1 MMEGVSTY
9 IHTRRDFMAL
19 RVAINGFG
27 RIGRMVLRAASKD
40 KNIEFVAINDLTD
53 AATLAHLFKYDSVHG
68 IFTGKVEHTA
78 DSLIINGKTIKIYA
92 VKNPAELP
100 WKKDKIDVVLESTGI
115 FTSREKAGLHI
126 QAGAK
131 KVVISAPATGEDITI
146 VMGVNDQLYDAKK
159 HIIISNASCT
169 TNCLAPVA
177 KVLNDSFGI
186 EKGLV
191 TTVHSYTNDQNILD
205 LPHKDLRRARAAA
218 VSMIP
223 TTTGAAKAVSLV
235 LPELK
240 GKLDGMAIRV
250 PTPNVSVVDLVVT
263 LKKKTDAVKVNA
275 ALKKASKG
283 ALKGILGFCEE
294 PLVSIDFNG
303 NPLSSIVD
311 ASCTKVIGDSMVKVL
326 SWYDNEAGFSNRVVD
341 LFRLIASKK

>member
-1 MMEGVSTY
+1 
-9 IHTRRDFMAL
+9 MAL

-40 KNIEFVAINDLTD
+40 KNIQFVAINDLTD

-68 IFTGKVEHTA
+68 IFPGKVDHTA
-78 DSLIINGKTIKIYA
+78 DSLIVNGNVIKIYA

-115 FTSREKAGLHI
+115 FTSKEKAELHI

-131 KVVISAPATGEDITI
+131 KVVISAPATNEDITI

-159 HIIISNASCT
+159 HVIISNASCT

-177 KVLNDSFGI
+177 KVLHETFGI

-218 VSMIP
+218 MSMIP

-263 LKKKTDAVKVNA
+263 LKKKADADKINA
-275 ALKKASKG
+275 ALKKASRG
-283 ALKGILGFCEE
+283 PLKGILGFSEE

-311 ASCTKVIGDSMVKVL
+311 ASCTKVIGDNMVKVL
-326 SWYDNEAGFSNRVVD
+326 SWYDNECGFSNRVVD

>member
-1 MMEGVSTY
+1 
-9 IHTRRDFMAL
+9 MAL

-27 RIGRMVLRAASKD
+27 RIGRMVLRAASRD
-40 KNIEFVAINDLTD
+40 KGIEFVAINDLTD

-68 IFTGKVEHTA
+68 IFPGKVEHTA
-78 DSLIINGKTIKIYA
+78 DSLIINGKAIKIYA
-92 VKNPAELP
+92 TRNPAELP
-100 WKKDKIDVVLESTGI
+100 WKKDKIDVVLESTGL
-115 FTSREKAGLHI
+115 FTSKDKAELHI

-131 KVVISAPATGEDITI
+131 KVVISAPATNEDITI

-159 HIIISNASCT
+159 HVIISNASCT

-177 KVLNDSFGI
+177 KVLHEAFGI

-218 VSMIP
+218 LSIIP

-250 PTPNVSVVDLVVT
+250 PTPNVSVIDLVAT
-263 LKKKTDAVKVNA
+263 LKKKTDVVKVNA
-275 ALKKASKG
+275 ALKKASRG
-283 ALKGILGFCEE
+283 ALKGILGFSEE

-311 ASCTKVIGDSMVKVL
+311 ASCTKVIGDTMVKVI

-341 LFRLIASKK
+341 LFKLIASKK

>member
-1 MMEGVSTY
+1 
-9 IHTRRDFMAL
+9 MAL

-40 KNIEFVAINDLTD
+40 KHIEFVAINDLTD

-68 IFTGKVEHTA
+68 IFPGKVEHTA
-78 DSLIINGKTIKIYA
+78 DSLIINGKSIKIYA
-92 VKNPAELP
+92 IRNPAELP
-100 WKKDKIDVVLESTGI
+100 WKKDKIDVVLESTGL
-115 FTSREKAGLHI
+115 FTSKDKAELHI

-159 HIIISNASCT
+159 HTIISNASCT

-218 VSMIP
+218 LSMIP

-263 LKKKTDAVKVNA
+263 LKKKTDAAKVND
-275 ALKKASKG
+275 ALRKASKG
-283 ALKGILGFCEE
+283 ALKGILGFSVE

-311 ASCTKVIGDSMVKVL
+311 ASCTKVIGDNMVKVI